1 MEPQGFWWETNE
13 IDFALIPSVLSE
25 SLQHLPEWNTHSL
38 CRRVCVME
46 LWLSLDPA
54 ERSETCLSLT
64 PERMNSLCSSARG
77 HWGLLDL
84 YRRLYIV
91 IRGVWLT
98 WVCVQWETQ
107 STHTHTHTPHTTP
120 AEIISLCTEKTE
132 HEIVCVSIVSCRVCW
147 WSQ

>member
-13 IDFALIPSVLSE
+13 IDFALIPSLLSE

-64 PERMNSLCSSARG
+64 PERMSSLCSSARG

-107 STHTHTHTPHTTP
+107 STHTHTSHHTSWNNQPLYWENRTWN
-120 AEIISLCTEKTE
+120 
-132 HEIVCVSIVSCRVCW
+132 CVSIVSCHVCW